1 MMVVIDANLLV
12 ALVSGDPRGTQ
23 VQQQFLKWVNDGID
37 LHAPALARYEVANA
51 LTRLIVAKAFPA
63 DKVEE
68 AWLNLSVLPITY
80 HSSVDAKRVVEM
92 ALRLGRQNAYD
103 AAYVA
108 LAESLGAEL
117 WTLDSPLYRNASGY
131 GFPVQLVS

>member
-1 MMVVIDANLLV
+1 MQWLD
-12 ALVSGDPRGTQ
+12 
-23 VQQQFLKWVNDGID
+23 DGVD
-37 LHAPALARYEVANA
+37 LHAPVLACYEIANA

-68 AWLNLSVLPITY
+68 AWTNLSILPIAY
-80 HSSVDAKRVVEM
+80 HSSMDAKRIVEI

-103 AAYVA
+103 AVYLA

-117 WTLDSPLYRNASGY
+117 WTLDGPLYRNASEF
-131 GFPVQLVS
+131 GFDVQLVS